1 MLREETGYYGAQ
13 SNPLLIK
20 SLFYLKAGL
29 LYILLYSIRK
39 YQIFILILIILYP
52 YTYCNEKRL
61 IPSTS
66 VDPNQTSPVGA
77 I

>member
-1 MLREETGYYGAQ
+1 MCYAEQALHRNNTDTDTDKVFVLFESWFIIGPALFH
-13 SNPLLIK
+13 LLENIK
-20 SLFYLKAGL
+20 Y
-29 LYILLYSIRK
+29 
-39 YQIFILILIILYP
+39 LILIVLYP